1 MKTSNAP
8 NTDPEAAGRIHRDR
22 MMAHYTRLQSFSQ
35 DGLRW
40 IEQIEQA
47 HHEYYRTLLSAL
59 EQSSRPEDF
68 QTWQTLDAQFIKQL
82 SSLQA
87 ASERLVEAGA
97 HLKRALVSPGDPI
110 AHIKNVTWDKK

>member
-8 NTDPEAAGRIHRDR
+8 NTDPEAAGRIHRER
-22 MMAHYTRLQSFSQ
+22 MMAHYSRLQSFSQ

-47 HHEYYRTLLSAL
+47 HHDYYRTLLGAL

-82 SSLQA
+82 SALQA

-97 HLKRALVSPGDPI
+97 HLKRALVSPGDPL
-110 AHIKNVTWDKK
+110 AHLKNVSWEKK

>member
-1 MKTSNAP
+1 
-8 NTDPEAAGRIHRDR
+8 